1 MKTLIVIM
9 LPVLLLGCVLRGS
22 VALAQ
27 ELPQEPAGASSPAG
41 IVLTQGTA
49 PEAAAAAAIMP
60 EWDGEAEVGIV
71 MTGGNT
77 QTENINT
84 KFRIENE
91 RKRWRYR
98 LNAEYFKA
106 SDKNLTTAERTS
118 AAIKSDYKL
127 GERHY
132 LFAVVRYDSDTFSG
146 YHTQI
151 SEVAGYGRRVLLST
165 GTRLETEAGFGG
177 RHTRYVGGARKRET
191 ITRLAVKFIH
201 SFGTG
206 TEFREEAFTEIGG
219 DNTHTESVT
228 SLKSR
233 INGSFSMKLA
243 LSAVHNSRVPQDIK
257 KTDTTTSVTL
267 VYDL

>member
-1 MKTLIVIM
+1 MTA
-9 LPVLLLGCVLRGS
+9 PVFLLGCVLMGS
-22 VALAQ
+22 VALA
-27 ELPQEPAGASSPAG
+27 EEPPQEQADVYSPGG
-41 IVLTQGTA
+41 IVLTEGTSTG
-49 PEAAAAAAIMP
+49 AAAKAAIMP
-60 EWDGEAEVGIV
+60 KWDGEAEAGIV

-77 QTENINT
+77 QTESINT

-91 RKRWRYR
+91 RKRWRHR

-151 SEVAGYGRRVLLST
+151 SEVAGYGRRVVLSA

-177 RHTRYVGGARKRET
+177 RHTRYVGGARKRDA

-201 SFGTG
+201 AFGAG
-206 TEFREEAFTEIGG
+206 TEFREEAFMEIGG

-233 INGSFSMKLA
+233 INSSFSMKLA
-243 LSAVHNSRVPQDIK
+243 LSVVHNSRVPQDIK
-257 KTDTTTSVTL
+257 KTDTITSVTL